1 MSTGNLNLDLFLNE
15 LLESSIIA
23 GDKAYSAIR
32 QRYPS
37 LNEKEASEISKMI
50 LSLSYQQPKELV
62 SLVVTAPPS
71 FSIRAKSTKNTI
83 DSMIKN
89 AQKSILITG
98 YSLSDYFNELVDTII
113 LKSQSGVFVEFF
125 FNNIEAQQ
133 YADKLVRYK
142 GHFLRIYNYFPNND
156 ALSALHAKVLSV
168 DGKDTLITSANLS
181 YHGQEGNIE
190 LGTIIESDMFAKQVK
205 DVFVQLVFKKVFVE
219 L

>member
-37 LNEKEASEISKMI
+37 LSEKEASEISKMI

>member
-23 GDKAYSAIR
+23 GDKAYLAIR

-37 LNEKEASEISKMI
+37 LSEKEASEISKMI